1 MKSKYLGGL
10 MGFVIGDAFGVPVEF
25 MSRRELLKN
34 PITKMVGY
42 GTHNQPAGTWS
53 DDTSMMIATIDSI
66 NSKQKIDLTDIAL
79 KFVAWKNHASYTALG
94 ELFDIGNTCAK
105 AINNFEET
113 HDPYTCGLKDNN
125 ANGNGSLM
133 RILPI
138 AYYAV
143 EKRLK
148 DDEILEVVKD
158 VSSLTHAHEISI
170 MGCYIYVRYAMF
182 LLNGK
187 DKYSAYS
194 MVKSIDYTMFSEET
208 RAAYQRLLLGDI
220 SKLTINDI
228 SSSGYVVDSL
238 ESAIWVTLQSEN
250 FKEAIIGAV
259 NLGSDTDTIG
269 AITGGLSGILYG
281 DELIPEDWKNTIAR
295 KEYLLDIFEEFY
307 ENKYE

>member
-25 MSRRELLKN
+25 VSRRELLKK
-34 PITKMVGY
+34 PVTKMIGN
-42 GTHNQPAGTWS
+42 GTYNLPAGTWS

-66 NSKQKIDLTDIAL
+66 NSKQTVDLLDIAL
-79 KFVAWKNHASYTALG
+79 KFVAWKNHATYTALG
-94 ELFDIGNTCAK
+94 DVFDIGTTCSK
-105 AINNFEET
+105 AIDIFEET
-113 HDPYTCGLKDNN
+113 HDPYTCGLSDVNS
-125 ANGNGSLM
+125 NGNGSLM
-133 RILPI
+133 RILPV

-148 DDEILEVVKD
+148 DTEIIKLVKD
-158 VSSLTHAHEISI
+158 VSSLTHAHDISV
-170 MGCYIYVRYAMF
+170 MGCYIYVRYAIF

-194 MVKSIDYTMFSEET
+194 MTKSVDYTMFSEE
-208 RAAYQRLLLGDI
+208 AQLAYKRLLTEDI

-228 SSSGYVVDSL
+228 SSSGYIVDSL
-238 ESAIWVTLQSEN
+238 ESAIWVTLKSEN

-269 AITGGLSGILYG
+269 ALTGALSGIIYG
-281 DELIPEDWKNTIAR
+281 DELIPEDWKNQIAR